1 MEKSITLKN
10 HLSEL
15 ERLTAFLDEVIEE
28 LELDMGLGMSIQL
41 ALEEAVANV
50 IMYAYPADNE
60 QDFTVKVLR
69 DTRGLSFWLL
79 DHGTPFD
86 PTVLPDADVT
96 LSAEDRPIGG
106 LGVFLVRQIMD
117 EVSYA
122 RIGDE
127 NQLFMWKKLE

>member
-50 IMYAYPADNE
+50 IMYAYPTDNE

-96 LSAEDRPIGG
+96 LSAEERPIGG